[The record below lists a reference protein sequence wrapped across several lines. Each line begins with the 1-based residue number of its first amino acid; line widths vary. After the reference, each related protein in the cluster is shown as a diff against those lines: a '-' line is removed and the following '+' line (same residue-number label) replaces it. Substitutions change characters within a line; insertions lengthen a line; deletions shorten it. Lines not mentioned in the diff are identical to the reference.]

1 MLTHQEKH
9 VVFGTELCVP
19 DGFGIMQAQLMTM
32 ILEALAL
39 SMQAYLM
46 TMILEVIKIQNEL
59 LKSF

>member
-32 ILEALAL
+32 ILE
-39 SMQAYLM
+39 
-46 TMILEVIKIQNEL
+46 VIKIQNEL

>member
-1 MLTHQEKH
+1 MLTDQEKH

-19 DGFGIMQAQLMTM
+19 DGFGIIQAQ
-32 ILEALAL
+32 
-39 SMQAYLM
+39 LM